1 MVRALVGTL
10 LEVGRGKITPAEF
23 RRVLESGERAQAGR
37 TAPARGL
44 CLMRIRYDAPAPISS
59 P

>member
-44 CLMRIRYDAPAPISS
+44 CLMRIRYDVPAPISS